1 MDKLAMFEREFN
13 DIVLNDDL
21 TKVRKNML
29 FATIMTKMESEFKIP
44 FLKNES
50 DVFENENITNKRVMT
65 LYRSIA
71 NARQF

>member
-21 TKVRKNML
+21 TKARKNML
-29 FATIMTKMESEFKIP
+29 FATIMTKMESEYKIP
-44 FLKNES
+44 LLKNES
-50 DVFENENITNKRVMT
+50 DVFENENITNKSVMT